1 MRDRHDSV
9 LLEIRHAGLENLL
22 ILFARDIL
30 GDIRADAL
38 AVPHF
43 AQHAAI
49 RRADALNRP
58 I

>member
-1 MRDRHDSV
+1 MILFYLKYATPDSK
-9 LLEIRHAGLENLL
+9 NLL